1 MLKIGL
7 TGGIGSGKSIAGK
20 VFALLEIPVYQADVA
35 AKRLYDTDENL
46 RKALK
51 VLFGNDIYR
60 QTGRQTGRQ
69 TETLDRTKLAEIIF
83 SNAENL
89 QKINRLVHPAVI
101 SDFNDYVASLHESV
115 PYVIHESAIL
125 FEAGMKNLFDA
136 TVNVCAPDNVKIQRL
151 LRRGLSE
158 NEIKRRMT
166 SQWSD
171 KLKKEYADFNVIN
184 DDKTL
189 VIPQIL
195 NIHEQLSEYS
205 RKTISE

>member
-20 VFALLEIPVYQADVA
+20 IFSLLRIPVYQADVA

-46 RKALK
+46 QEALK
-51 VLFGNDIYR
+51 SLFGNDIYK
-60 QTGRQTGRQ
+60 QTG
-69 TETLDRTKLAEIIF
+69 TLDRTKLAAIIF
-83 SNAENL
+83 SNAESL

-101 SDFNDYVASLHESV
+101 RDFNDYVSSLHETV
-115 PYVIHESAIL
+115 PYVVHESAIL

-136 TVNVCAPDNVKIQRL
+136 TVNVCAPDNVKIKRL

-166 SQWSD
+166 SQCSD
-171 KLKKEYADFNVIN
+171 ELKKEYADFNVIN

-189 VIPQIL
+189 VLPQIL
-195 NIHEQLSEYS
+195 NLHERLSEYS
-205 RKTISE
+205 RKKISE

>member
-20 VFALLEIPVYQADVA
+20 VFSLLQVPVYQADIA

-46 RKALK
+46 QRSLKA
-51 VLFGNDIYR
+51 LFGNDIYR
-60 QTGRQTGRQ
+60 QNG
-69 TETLDRTKLAEIIF
+69 TLDRTKLAEIIF

-101 SDFNDYVASLHESV
+101 SDFNNYVASLNESA

-136 TVNVCAPDNVKIQRL
+136 VVNVHAPDNVKMQRL
-151 LRRGLSE
+151 LRRGLNE
-158 NEIKRRMT
+158 NEIKRRMS
-166 SQWSD
+166 SQCSD
-171 KLKKEYADFNVIN
+171 RLKKEYADFNVIN

-195 NIHEQLSEYS
+195 NIHEQLSKYS
-205 RKTISE
+205 RKKISE